1 MFAAL
6 IKGEAIDV
14 LAVGQVTF
22 LHLDCVITPI
32 YLFGVVNVNRDY
44 CGSVKE

>member
-22 LHLDCVITPI
+22 LHLDGVMTPI
-32 YLFGVVNVNRDY
+32 YGFAVSINRDC
-44 CGSVKE
+44 CGVKE